1 MSSVHLLRVVKK
13 ALKARRISYRELAK
27 KMKMSESG
35 VKKMLGGE
43 DISLQRLR
51 RLADILGMPLVE
63 LIRLSEEG
71 GIEEVQLSPEQEEQL
86 VREPALFRFY
96 WKHVIEKMS
105 LEEIGRQFALNKKEI
120 QDYGKKLEKLGL
132 SIKESRKESRLFRWV
147 NEGPLLQKIN
157 REWSEMTLLRSLLL
171 EKNERRG
178 VHRLVYL
185 SLSQKSQEDLVRRLG
200 ELMDEFA
207 YRSEREEISQG
218 PVDLHPTSLLIAA
231 VPESFVNKIK

>member
-43 DISLQRLR
+43 DISLRRLR

-71 GIEEVQLSPEQEEQL
+71 GIEEVRLSPAQEEQL

-105 LEEIGRQFALNKKEI
+105 LEEISRQFALSKKEI

-132 SIKESRKESRLFRWV
+132 SLKESRLFRWV

-207 YRSEREEISQG
+207 YRSEREEISQS
-218 PVDLHPTSLLIAA
+218 PADLHPTSLLIAA